1 MDEFDYLFKIL
12 LIGDSSVGKTS
23 ILLRYVDNAYSAEF
37 QATIG
42 VDFKVMTKTIN
53 SKIIKLQL
61 WDTAGQDR
69 FKNIVST
76 YYRGAQGIFIVYDV
90 TNRVSFTNV
99 SKWYQEAAN
108 FLPESTVRMIIA
120 NKCEMT
126 TPFRVVTES
135 EGNELAN
142 SLGIEYMETSAK
154 NSINVTAVFDK
165 MATSILNQV
174 NVNPTLVLHSKALP
188 QGKKVKAKRCC

>member
-1 MDEFDYLFKIL
+1 
-12 LIGDSSVGKTS
+12 
-23 ILLRYVDNAYSAEF
+23 
-37 QATIG
+37 
-42 VDFKVMTKTIN
+42 
-53 SKIIKLQL
+53 
-61 WDTAGQDR
+61 
-69 FKNIVST
+69 
-76 YYRGAQGIFIVYDV
+76 
-90 TNRVSFTNV
+90 
-99 SKWYQEAAN
+99 
-108 FLPESTVRMIIA
+108 MIIA